1 MDHLCIFIADNTC
14 EASVNKNAEID
25 NIMSGYYFGTVDLKK
40 IGDSKLQR
48 III

>member
-25 NIMSGYYFGTVDLKK
+25 MFNCEIVIFYYDF
-40 IGDSKLQR
+40 
-48 III
+48 